1 MSMENVKPTRM
12 NLLSRRAQVKLASDG
27 LTVLRGK
34 KEALLKELITRAR
47 LLLELQAELHKRGR
61 SAAGSLAM
69 ARAVR
74 GSGEVRSVA
83 LAGERDFSVSVAY
96 QKVWGISLGTV
107 SHASVVRTSSDRN
120 ISRYDYS
127 SHVMDAAETAES
139 LIEQLLVCAPVEVQI
154 QMLGEEVRKVS
165 RRINA
170 IEEHLL
176 PRLREE
182 MAMITRVLD
191 ERERED
197 RFRLKRVKK
206 KKAQVALEEEG

>member
-1 MSMENVKPTRM
+1 M
-12 NLLSRRAQVKLASDG
+12 
-27 LTVLRGK
+27 
-34 KEALLKELITRAR
+34 
-47 LLLELQAELHKRGR
+47 ELQAELHKRGR
-61 SAAGSLAM
+61 SAACSLAM

-83 LAGERDFSVSVAY
+83 LAGEREFGVSVAY

-107 SHASVVRTSSDRN
+107 SHASIVRENSDRN
-120 ISRYDYS
+120 ISRLDYS
-127 SHVMDAAETAES
+127 AHVMDAAETAEL

-182 MAMITRVLD
+182 MQMITRVLD